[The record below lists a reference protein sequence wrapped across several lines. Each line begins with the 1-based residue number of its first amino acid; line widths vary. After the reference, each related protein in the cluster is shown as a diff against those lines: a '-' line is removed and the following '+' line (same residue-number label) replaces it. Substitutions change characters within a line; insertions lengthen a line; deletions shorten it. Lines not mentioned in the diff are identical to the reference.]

1 MTLPGLVRS
10 KNLSDVEDRERA
22 WDNLGSNINAVIQA
36 TNSIRNNTMVGA
48 VAGTP
53 GTLPTNWSFFG
64 NIGLSRSIV
73 GTGVDDGISYIDIR
87 FSGSVAAG
95 GGRELYFYWD
105 GLTAIPV
112 AQGQTWTHS
121 CYAKIVAGSLTGIV
135 GGELYLVANNGI
147 APNNT
152 GEAPF
157 QNFEYFSLTG
167 PLSECRVSQ
176 TYTFTNAASAYVQPR
191 IDVNFSNDA
200 NDIDFT
206 LRIGMPQLERGPFLT
221 PPIATSNAPASALA
235 TVSIT
240 IKGKDILALSD
251 VSGTSTSD
259 FIYIKDL
266 TSNAQQRITSA
277 SQATTSGV
285 TRQAFAMPK
294 NAPTTS
300 GAYFFPSGAT
310 LSGSSLQING
320 ANALSIATSPFSG
333 DTATT
338 SISIDQLRPQ
348 ANWRISE
355 PMASGLLS
363 NAELAIPFETSDF
376 VLFMKAGQS

>member
-53 GTLPTNWSFFG
+53 GTLPTNWSLFS
-64 NIGLSRSIV
+64 NVGLSHSIV
-73 GTGVDDGISYIDIR
+73 STGIEDEIFYIDIR
-87 FSGSVAAG
+87 FFGSVAAG

-112 AQGQTWTHS
+112 AQGQTWTQS
-121 CYAKIVAGSLTGIV
+121 CYAKIVAGSLTGIAY
-135 GGELYLVANNGI
+135 GELYLVTNNGTTMI
-147 APNNT
+147 
-152 GEAPF
+152 EAPF
-157 QNFEYFSLTG
+157 QSFEYFSLTG
-167 PLSECRVSQ
+167 SLSECRVFQ
-176 TYTFTNAASAYVQPR
+176 TYTFINAASAYVQPR

-240 IKGKDILALSD
+240 VKGKDILALSD

-294 NAPTTS
+294 NTPTTS

>member
-53 GTLPTNWSFFG
+53 GTLPTNWSLFDS
-64 NIGLSRSIV
+64 NGLSRSIV
-73 GTGVDDGISYIDIR
+73 GTGIEDEIFYIDIR
-87 FSGSVAAG
+87 FFGSLAAG
-95 GGRELYFYWD
+95 GGVRRLYFYWD
-105 GLTAIPV
+105 SFTAISV
-112 AQGQTWTHS
+112 AQRQIWTHS

-135 GGELYLVANNGI
+135 DGQLYLVINNGTTI
-147 APNNT
+147 I
-152 GEAPF
+152 EAPTQSF
-157 QNFEYFSLTG
+157 NYSSLTG
-167 PLSECRVSQ
+167 PLSECRVFQ
-176 TYTFTNAASAYVQPR
+176 TDTFINAASAYVQPR

-240 IKGKDILALSD
+240 IKGKDVLALSD

-266 TSNAQQRITSA
+266 TNNAQQRITSA

-294 NAPTTS
+294 NTPTTS
-300 GAYFFPSGAT
+300 GAYFFPSGTT

-320 ANALSIATSPFSG
+320 TNALSIATSPFSG